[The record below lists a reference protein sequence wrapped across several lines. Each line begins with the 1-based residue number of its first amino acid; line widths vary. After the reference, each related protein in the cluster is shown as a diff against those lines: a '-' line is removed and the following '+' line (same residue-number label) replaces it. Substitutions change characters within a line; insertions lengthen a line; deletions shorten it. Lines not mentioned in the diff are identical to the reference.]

1 MMKEINRQIFRLIY
15 AGIIVLL
22 INYPI
27 YAQDDEDLKEGMEVD
42 IEEVLN
48 GYVSNVN
55 SLLYSN
61 LLFMK
66 QYGNDNHLISV
77 QEQTGFLQNKQ
88 IVLQDGTKNYTSSKQ
103 SGTQINTLIEQ
114 YNSNNKADIISKG
127 ENIHVRARQNGNYN
141 KINSYIENDGSS
153 KRSADLL
160 QAGDG
165 NHINLDLRGD
175 GFGSSTE
182 EQWVKITQQGNGH
195 EAIAIK
201 NPFSASFEI
210 EQMPGA
216 GGAGMKVEVSTSD
229 FYFPMK

>member
-1 MMKEINRQIFRLIY
+1 MKLIILTTTFLSFVFILSGQEINEPDWDELLNSPVIRVDNPAINNLTSINQFQDNNDVYVHQEQLGSQFNAAVIGQN
-15 AGIIVLL
+15 GIQNRGSVH
-22 INYPI
+22 
-27 YAQDDEDLKEGMEVD
+27 QEGSD
-42 IEEVLN
+42 
-48 GYVSNVN
+48 
-55 SLLYSN
+55 
-61 LLFMK
+61 
-66 QYGNDNHLISV
+66 LIS
-77 QEQTGFLQNKQ
+77 QLEQN
-88 IVLQDGTKNYTSSKQ
+88 Q
-103 SGTQINTLIEQ
+103 S
-114 YNSNNKADIISKG
+114 YNDANIISKG

-153 KRSADLL
+153 RRSADLL